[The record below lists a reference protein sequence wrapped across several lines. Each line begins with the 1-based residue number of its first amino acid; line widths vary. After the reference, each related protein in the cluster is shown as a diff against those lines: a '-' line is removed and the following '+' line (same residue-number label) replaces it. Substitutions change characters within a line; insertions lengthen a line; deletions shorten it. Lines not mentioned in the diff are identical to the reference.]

1 MMKINRETSCPAGL
15 KPETGKGDGGGLGT
29 CPFRAVC
36 EHADSPQGGVAVEL
50 CNVPRGQP
58 LFSAGDHFHGVY
70 LLHSGA
76 FKNLAVLEGQE
87 SQVVDFRL
95 PGDVLGIAAM
105 GSGRYPFT
113 AEALEASHLCRISI
127 ELGEQRCLHPDLIV
141 TMSRQLQRIQ
151 WASVMLRT
159 QNAEQRVIHFLLDVA
174 RSMHPDSRPPGEMRL
189 PMSRKDI
196 ANYLGV
202 AVETV
207 SRALHRLQDEGLL
220 TTSGRKLMFHD
231 RSGLAQR
238 LAGTE
243 PVVYS

>member
-1 MMKINRETSCPAGL
+1 MNNTREENCPAGL
-15 KPETGKGDGGGLGT
+15 HPGSGNGNGAGA
-29 CPFRAVC
+29 CPFRSMC
-36 EHADSPQGGVAVEL
+36 EHGSHEADGVAVDL
-50 CNVPRGQP
+50 CHVQRGQA
-58 LFSAGDHFHGVY
+58 LFQAGDRFHGVY
-70 LLHSGA
+70 LLHEGA

-87 SQVVDFRL
+87 AQIVDFRL
-95 PGDVLGIAAM
+95 PGDVLGMAAM
-105 GSGRYPFT
+105 GSGRYPFS
-113 AEALEASHLCRISI
+113 AQALEASTLCRVDVPV
-127 ELGEQRCLHPDLIV
+127 GGQQCLHPDLIV

-174 RSMHPDSRPPGEMRL
+174 RSMPPASGHKGGMRL

-220 TTSGRKLMFHD
+220 STSGRKLTFHD
-231 RSGLAQR
+231 RPGLEQR

-243 PVVYS
+243 PVTYS

>member
-1 MMKINRETSCPAGL
+1 MKPTSTSSCPAGL
-15 KPETGKGDGGGLGT
+15 RPRAGNGKDLT
-29 CPFRAVC
+29 ACPFRAVC
-36 EHADSPQGGVAVEL
+36 EHGTGEQGNVSVAL
-50 CNVPRGQP
+50 CSVQRNHM
-58 LFSAGDHFHGVY
+58 LFEAGDEFHGVY
-70 LLHSGA
+70 LLHGGA
-76 FKNLAVLEGQE
+76 FKNLAVLDGQE
-87 SQVVDFRL
+87 NQVVDFRL
-95 PGDVLGIAAM
+95 PGDVLGMAAM

-113 AEALEASHLCRISI
+113 AQALEPSSLCRVSI
-127 ELGEQRCLHPDLIV
+127 EMGEQQCLHPDLIV

-174 RSMHPDSRPPGEMRL
+174 RSMQPDARLKGEMKL

-220 TTSGRKLMFHD
+220 STSGRKMQFHD
-231 RSGLAQR
+231 RRRLAQR

-243 PVVYS
+243 PVVYP

>member
-1 MMKINRETSCPAGL
+1 MMKNNGEQACPAGL
-15 KPETGKGDGGGLGT
+15 RPSDGNGGKAPP
-29 CPFRAVC
+29 CPFLAVC
-36 EHADSPQGGVAVEL
+36 EQGSREGSGVSVDL
-50 CNVPRGQP
+50 CHIPRGQP
-58 LFSAGDHFHGVY
+58 LFEAGDDFHGVY

-76 FKNLAVLEGQE
+76 FKNLAVLKGQEGQI
-87 SQVVDFRL
+87 VDFRL
-95 PGDVLGIAAM
+95 PGDVLGMAAM

-113 AEALEASHLCRISI
+113 AQALEASTLCRVSVPV
-127 ELGEQRCLHPDLIV
+127 GGQQFLHPDLIV

-174 RSMHPDSRPPGEMRL
+174 RTLYPDGRQKGEMRL

-220 TTSGRKLMFHD
+220 TTSGRRLQFHD
-231 RSGLAQR
+231 RRGLSQR

>member
-1 MMKINRETSCPAGL
+1 MKTTSEHRCPNGLRPDAGNTQD
-15 KPETGKGDGGGLGT
+15 PGT
-29 CPFRAVC
+29 CPFHSVC
-36 EHADSPQGGVAVEL
+36 EQGVSRQGNVSVAL
-50 CNVPRGQP
+50 CSVQRNQP
-58 LFSAGDHFHGVY
+58 LFEAGDAFHGVY

-76 FKNLAVLEGQE
+76 FKNMAILDGQE
-87 SQVVDFRL
+87 NQIVDFRL

-113 AEALEASHLCRISI
+113 AQALERSELCRVSI
-127 ELGEQRCLHPDLIV
+127 AIGEQECLHPDLIV

-159 QNAEQRVIHFLLDVA
+159 QNAEQRVAHFLLDVA
-174 RSMHPDSRPPGEMRL
+174 RSLYPDGRPSAEMKL

-220 TTSGRKLMFHD
+220 TTSGRKLKIHD
-231 RSGLAQR
+231 RRRLAQR
-238 LAGTE
+238 LVGTE